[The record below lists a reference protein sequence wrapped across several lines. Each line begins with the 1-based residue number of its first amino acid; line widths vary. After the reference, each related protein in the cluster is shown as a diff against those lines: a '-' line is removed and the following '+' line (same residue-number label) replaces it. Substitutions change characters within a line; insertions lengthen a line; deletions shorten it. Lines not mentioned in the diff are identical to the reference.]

1 MIQFLIT
8 SLHNN
13 NSKSLASV
21 QRVDRAHFNKPLVHY
36 FTVCFFLCIIYCTVF
51 GLCYKDETINLFSDF
66 FYGTPPKC
74 VEQT

>member
-21 QRVDRAHFNKPLVHY
+21 QRVDRAHFIKPLVHY
-36 FTVCFFLCIIYCTVF
+36 FTVCDPVHYLLHSIRTLLQRRNY
-51 GLCYKDETINLFSDF
+51 
-66 FYGTPPKC
+66 
-74 VEQT
+74 